1 MNLPR
6 NLKEAKKDKKNLTSE
21 EIYAILGSYIV
32 EQIDLSRRKQESE
45 DSFDSPSWSEKQ
57 AYQLGLI
64 KGLNKVLSFIPLTK
78 GNEDV

>member
-1 MNLPR
+1 MSLPR
-6 NLKEAKKDKKNLTSE
+6 NLKEARKDKKSLTSE
-21 EIYAILGSYIV
+21 ETCVIIRAYV
-32 EQIDLSRRKQESE
+32 TEQIDLSRRKQESE

-64 KGLNKVLSFIPLTK
+64 KGFDKVLSFIPLTK